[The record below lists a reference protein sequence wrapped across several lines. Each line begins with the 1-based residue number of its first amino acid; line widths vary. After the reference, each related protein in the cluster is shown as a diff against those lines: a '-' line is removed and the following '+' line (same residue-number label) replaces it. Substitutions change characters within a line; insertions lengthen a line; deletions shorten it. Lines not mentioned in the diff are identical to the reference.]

1 MGASTLHPGSSVSLQ
16 GYTVANW
23 SYFGIRYGCKTL
35 FFIFFSS
42 DTIRRLI
49 ITLCTGGVKT
59 GNLTTKLEEVL
70 RHTDFLHTFHINPLR
85 LHKLSSVK
93 VLHL

>member
-59 GNLTTKLEEVL
+59 GNLTAELEEVL
-70 RHTDFLHTFHINPLR
+70 RHTGFLHTFHINPLR